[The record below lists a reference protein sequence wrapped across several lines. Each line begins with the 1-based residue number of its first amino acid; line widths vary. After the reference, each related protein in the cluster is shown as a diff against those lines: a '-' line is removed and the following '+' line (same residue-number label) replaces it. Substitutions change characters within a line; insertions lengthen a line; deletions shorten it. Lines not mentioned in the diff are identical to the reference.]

1 MIRLLFVVIGLL
13 VWSGVQAEAI
23 LEEDLIQQM
32 IAKNNDQSGEIL
44 ACTGVG
50 ENTGYD
56 VTLMKMDGRYVTAIN
71 VTDMKSKITY
81 ALSQQQ
87 MHDQFIGMVERSWN
101 VINQDLYSKMN
112 VRIGYMDGDWYTA
125 DFRTVKETFVLAL
138 TFEDESATLV
148 TSKVQ
153 VEDLNE
159 CLQRVNRTMQTYYER
174 Y

>member
-1 MIRLLFVVIGLL
+1 MKRLFALMLL
-13 VWSGVQAEAI
+13 VSPVAFSEVM
-23 LEEDLIQQM
+23 LESDIIQQM
-32 IAKNNDQSGEIL
+32 IAKSQSPAGEIV

-87 MHDQFIGMVERSWN
+87 MHDRFIGMVERSWN